1 MVALKEKYLK
11 EVVPQLREELGI
23 KNPMAVPRPEKV
35 VVNMG
40 FGIADKD
47 AIKLVVENNNFLD
60 MHVYGMRD
68 GYYRSLGMVTGL
80 SKAEFTIPESLTIPG
95 GDFQILADPIGGT
108 LSYQTDAIVLGTSK
122 EVDLT
127 IQNDLALS
135 SFVLR

>member
-1 MVALKEKYLK
+1 MLSRMKIFRSSFLASAFGALL
-11 EVVPQLREELGI
+11 LAL
-23 KNPMAVPRPEKV
+23 AVSASAQESPRKAADKP
-35 VVNMG
+35 
-40 FGIADKD
+40 DKD

-122 EVDLT
+122 RVDLT